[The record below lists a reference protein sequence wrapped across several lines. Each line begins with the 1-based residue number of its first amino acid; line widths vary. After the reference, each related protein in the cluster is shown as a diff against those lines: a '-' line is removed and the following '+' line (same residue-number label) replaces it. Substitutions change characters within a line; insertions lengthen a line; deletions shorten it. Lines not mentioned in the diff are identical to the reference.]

1 MILAVEIIRGS
12 GTELLEELSVFPGQE
27 PYGRPGYR
35 ENHLG
40 PNDMPARVETVPPV
54 GQGISPLEDTEKGK
68 LRPLGRKRGHWVEA
82 SDIAG
87 LEARLSTCTPIYER
101 ERIRA
106 LCLRRSSNGRLRRDI
121 WEGR

>member
-27 PYGRPGYR
+27 PYGQPGYR

-40 PNDMPARVETVPPV
+40 PIDMPARVETVPPV
-54 GQGISPLEDTEKGK
+54 GQGISPPEDTEKGI
-68 LRPLGRKRGHWVEA
+68 LRPLGRKRGPWVEA

-87 LEARLSTCTPIYER
+87 LEARLINVYPD
-101 ERIRA
+101 
-106 LCLRRSSNGRLRRDI
+106 L
-121 WEGR
+121 